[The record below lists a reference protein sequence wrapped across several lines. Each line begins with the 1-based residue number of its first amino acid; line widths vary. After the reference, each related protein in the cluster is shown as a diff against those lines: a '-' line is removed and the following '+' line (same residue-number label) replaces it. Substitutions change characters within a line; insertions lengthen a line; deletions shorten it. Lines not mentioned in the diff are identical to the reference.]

1 VTAPSPEQA
10 AGATGTY
17 TITANG
23 TPLPTSVQVLSIDIW
38 QGVNKLPQVRLVIS
52 DGSAADEDFPLS
64 AGSTLI
70 PGATLEVALGYDS
83 NNTTIFTGIIYAQ
96 GLDITQDGA
105 SRLIVDATDKAT
117 VMTLARRNA
126 IYENLTDSDL
136 AVKLVSNAGLSCTA
150 DSTSITYPAIVQYY
164 STDWDL
170 LLIRAQLNSLVV
182 LVDAGQVTVTAP
194 DTSTDPVLTLTFGD
208 SILDFRAG
216 MDATTQFT
224 ASAVQSFAWDPAT
237 QALATSGTA
246 SASVT
251 TPGNLSSDTLAAVFN
266 VSQYLQQSAGS
277 LTQPELTAWS
287 SAELLKARLAKIRG
301 EVTFQGSA
309 LAVPG
314 CTIALAGLGDRFNGN
329 GYVAGVHHRLVDGL
343 WRTSA
348 EIGLS
353 PYWFAATAPYVAAP
367 GAAGQLPPAPSMQTG
382 TVLAIDSDPGND
394 FRVQVSLPLLQA
406 AGGAGVWARLGSFYA
421 SNGVG
426 AEFYPEIGDEVMV
439 AFMNGDPRFAVI
451 VGSLYSSKNPPPVP
465 PAAGNNQKT
474 LLTRGK
480 LRIDF
485 FEDKPSVMISTPANQ
500 SVTLDDAA
508 SSVTIKDANGN
519 SITMDASG
527 ITIKSGADIKL
538 DATGNISLTA
548 QASFA
553 ASGQAGA
560 KLTSTAIVQVKG
572 TMVELNP

>member
-1 VTAPSPEQA
+1 MTAPSPEQA